1 MKHYKVTG
9 LNKSGV
15 KAMKQFKNKFSDRRA
30 RVEKICD
37 VPYSFIIKAVSEQM
51 KHHFNNF
58 TDKDALDGVKL
69 IESSLKANGAKIIDF
84 DVVAVNGE

>member
-15 KAMKQFKNKFSDRRA
+15 KAMKQFKKKFSDRRA
-30 RVEKICD
+30 RVIKMCD
-37 VPYSFIIKAVSEQM
+37 DPYCFIIKPVSEQM
-51 KHHFNNF
+51 KHHFANF
-58 TDKDALDGVKL
+58 TDKDELDGVQL

-84 DVVAVNGE
+84 DVVAINGE